1 MPLPYSISMA
11 LHEIMDLLAV
21 DRGATTLITEPL
33 TDAGKVSAA
42 RYGFKPAGAAGKYQ
56 LDLANRKNWTASREE
71 YKEVM
76 FKRGNKGPK
85 PKES

>member
-21 DRGATTLITEPL
+21 DRGATTLVTEPL
-33 TDAGKVSAA
+33 TPAGKVSAE
-42 RYGFKPAGAAGKYQ
+42 RYGFKRDGPAEKYQ

-71 YKEVM
+71 YKEAM